1 MSAHLKYLAIP
12 IAIAAL
18 LAGCGG
24 DDDSSNPSATTG
36 TTETGKPATEQPAG
50 TTVELAADPI
60 GALAYEQTS
69 LTGKAGTLSIDFTN
83 DSPVGHDVVIEQGGK
98 EIARSSI
105 ISEGSEVVTFEAKP
119 GDYTFYCSVSGHQEA
134 GMEGTLTV
142 TK

>member
-1 MSAHLKYLAIP
+1 MSAHLKYLAVP
-12 IAIAAL
+12 IAITAL

-24 DDDSSNPSATTG
+24 GDDSTSSSDTTG
-36 TTETGKPATEQPAG
+36 TTQTEKPATEQPAG
-50 TTVELAADPI
+50 TTVELAADPS

-83 DSPVGHDVVIEQGGK
+83 DSPVGHDVVVEQGGK
-98 EIARSSI
+98 ETARSSI
-105 ISEGSEVVTFEAKP
+105 ISESSEVVTFDAKP
-119 GDYTFYCSVSGHQEA
+119 GDYTFYCSVAGHREA